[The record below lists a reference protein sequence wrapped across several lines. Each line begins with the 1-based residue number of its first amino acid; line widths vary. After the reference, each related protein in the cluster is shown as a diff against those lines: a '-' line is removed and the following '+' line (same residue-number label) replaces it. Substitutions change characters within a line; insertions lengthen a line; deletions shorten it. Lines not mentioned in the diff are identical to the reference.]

1 MPSGRVAL
9 LAGLLIAASFAPAAR
24 AQELRLGVLPR
35 LPVAE
40 LTEMF
45 TPLADHLSRATGRRV
60 RLVIARDFDAF
71 AAEVRGGELDLAF
84 SNPLVYVQLA
94 RQVEL
99 VPLALAREQKGGKRF
114 RGVILARKES
124 GFRGIAS
131 LKGKRLVFVD
141 ESSLGGYLAQ
151 ALLLKRHGFD
161 VRRDFTLLP
170 FAGTHDAVAAAVSRG
185 AADAGGVREDDIEK
199 LAGKVDLSRLEI
211 VAFTDYFSGWP
222 VYATSR
228 VDAGTRDALRRA
240 LLGLKPGAAPL
251 AAAGLE
257 ALGPVADKDYD
268 RLREAARAVG
278 AF

>member
-1 MPSGRVAL
+1 LPSGRVAL
-9 LAGLLIAASFAPAAR
+9 LVGLFTAVSFAPPVR
-24 AQELRLGVLPR
+24 GEELRLGVLPR
-35 LPVAE
+35 LPAPE
-40 LTEMF
+40 LTVMF
-45 TPLADHLSRATGRRV
+45 TPLADHLSRATGRKV
-60 RLVIARDFDAF
+60 RLVIAPDFDAF
-71 AAEVRGGELDLAF
+71 ARQVRGGELDLAF

-99 VPLALAREQKGGKRF
+99 VPLALAKEQKGGRRF
-114 RGVILARKES
+114 RGVILARKDS
-124 GFRGIAS
+124 GFRGVAS

-170 FAGTHDAVAAAVSRG
+170 FAGTHDAVAMAVSAG
-185 AADAGGVREDDIEK
+185 AADAGGIREDDLAK
-199 LAGKVDLSRLEI
+199 LAGKVDLSRLEV
-211 VAFTDYFSGWP
+211 VAFTDYFPGWP
-222 VYATSR
+222 VFATSR

-240 LLGLKPGAAPL
+240 LLGLKPGAPPL
-251 AAAGLE
+251 DAARLE